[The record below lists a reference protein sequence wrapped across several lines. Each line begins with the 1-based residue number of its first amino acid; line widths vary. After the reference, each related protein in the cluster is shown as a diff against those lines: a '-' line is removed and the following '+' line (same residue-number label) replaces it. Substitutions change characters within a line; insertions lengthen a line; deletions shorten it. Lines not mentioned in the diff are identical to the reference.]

1 MEREAVCRARN
12 TRGRRL
18 SVSVCPMRSWSAST
32 AIFDWTETHTGL
44 TSTRNAAIREALSAW
59 LAERER
65 RRGLPP
71 PRASEPRGQPT
82 EPQHFYA
89 AYQTL
94 GSGRDFV
101 RIHRLR
107 DALGWPREVFDR
119 VLATLAAEY
128 RVELHGGDPGRLS
141 VEELD
146 GAYRDAH
153 GTLYLTVSWRG
164 A

>member
-1 MEREAVCRARN
+1 
-12 TRGRRL
+12 
-18 SVSVCPMRSWSAST
+18 MRSWSAST

-44 TSTRNAAIREALSAW
+44 KATRNAAIRQALSAW

-65 RRGLPP
+65 RCGLLPP
-71 PRASEPRGQPT
+71 GAPAPPKQPM
-82 EPQHFYA
+82 EPQHFYE
-89 AYQTL
+89 AYQAL

-107 DALGWPREVFDR
+107 EALGWPREVFDR
-119 VLATLAAEY
+119 VLETLSAQY
-128 RVELHGGDPGRLS
+128 DVELHGGDPGRLS
-141 VEELD
+141 AEELD